1 MNIHTQI
8 GINRCRRQLAAAS
21 LAVLAVTASAG
32 SASAG
37 SASAGRADHGAQ
49 RSEKISVKD
58 LDLTTVGGVDA
69 ARARINQAARR
80 LCFAVSSPEDRSR
93 RTNYLQCVDDTILAA
108 MKELGTA
115 AGTRVA
121 GRSVGQRNVQ

>member
-1 MNIHTQI
+1 MNIHTQMRLD
-8 GINRCRRQLAAAS
+8 RCRRPLAAAS

-32 SASAG
+32 SA
-37 SASAGRADHGAQ
+37 DPGAQ

-58 LDLTTVGGVDA
+58 LDLTTVDGVDA
-69 ARARINQAARR
+69 ARARVHQAARR

-93 RTNYLQCVDDTILAA
+93 RTNYLTCVDDTILAA
-108 MKELGTA
+108 MKEISAA

-121 GRSVGQRNVQ
+121 ERSVGQRNVQ